1 MAALNMRSYVK
12 HDASEAN
19 QVTTSIVRH
28 ELGQLRLRMGHHT
41 SEREGEGEGEG
52 EHSPARVDI
61 YGDVTF
67 RAHEEDT
74 EADYKSNPSV
84 VDVGKRTG

>member
-28 ELGQLRLRMGHHT
+28 ELGQLRLRMGHPT
-41 SEREGEGEGEG
+41 SEGEGEG

-67 RAHEEDT
+67 RAQEEDT

-84 VDVGKRTG
+84 VDVRKRTG

>member
-28 ELGQLRLRMGHHT
+28 ELGQLRLHMGHHA
-41 SEREGEGEGEG
+41 SEREGEGEG

-67 RAHEEDT
+67 RAHKEDT

-84 VDVGKRTG
+84 VDVRKHTG

>member
-12 HDASEAN
+12 HDASEVN

-41 SEREGEGEGEG
+41 SEREG

-74 EADYKSNPSV
+74 EADYKSNPSA
-84 VDVGKRTG
+84 VDVRKRTG